1 MERKDSINIFEDKI
15 KALKSTDEFI
25 ISEDL
30 YNEKEN
36 LKFESLFALSNSY
49 LGIRGSHEEGT
60 KISLPY
66 FYINGVFD
74 KSETFM
80 RELATLPNPLGIR
93 FYIEKELIGVENCEI
108 LEYLREL
115 DIKNGIL
122 WKSMILRDS
131 KGRETKIEGCRFVS
145 RKNVHRIGMIY
156 NLIPINYDGIIEVES
171 ETDGTIINF
180 ADAPRFKVKHTKTLK
195 NEKLSDF
202 GGNYIEVATR
212 DRNLHIGVGSYIEA
226 FKEGEPVLGNRNFNS
241 FGEKSIEFADV
252 KVKAGENI
260 NFIKYISVY
269 TENDVRKE
277 EIKKCVTKEVTDFI
291 ENGFCEELREHCFEY
306 NKLWD
311 MADIKIDC
319 DEELNQAIRFN
330 IFHLMSTGS
339 STNNSINIGAKLLTG
354 EEYGG
359 HAFWDTE
366 LFMLPFFSYVFPDI
380 AKNLVSYRYRLLDAA
395 KENALKNGYKG
406 AQYPWESADDGTEQC
421 PAYTIEPDGS
431 CYRCYVADY
440 EHHVS
445 AAVAYGIYNYTRITG
460 DLEFFYNKGIY
471 ILIETARFWASR
483 CEYIE
488 KEDRYEIRKVTGPDE
503 WHEPV
508 DNNVYTNYL
517 ARWNLL
523 YVKRKLD
530 ELKADNR
537 ILYKD
542 VLEKTQFSDEEAV
555 ELQSIADKI
564 YLPKMAGRNIL
575 EQFEGYFELK
585 DCIIEKYDENDWP
598 IRPEILKELTVD
610 KTSLIKQADV
620 VMLMYLLENE
630 FTAEEIRDNYHYY
643 EKRTLHGSSLSPAIY
658 SIVGLRTGDKGKAY
672 RYLRRAAFIDLLN
685 LQKNTREGIH
695 AANAGGVWQVIVF
708 GFAGVKTDDKG
719 ELIIEPNMPKDW
731 KSLNF
736 KLWHNGKRLNINV
749 YADNSYKIEEM

>member
-25 ISEDL
+25 IPEDL

-49 LGIRGSHEEGT
+49 LGIRGSHEEGM

-80 RELATLPNPLGIR
+80 RELATLPNPLGIK
-93 FYIEKELIGVENCEI
+93 FYIEKELIGVEDCEI

-180 ADAPRFKVKHTKTLK
+180 ADAPRFKVKHTNTLK
-195 NEKLSDF
+195 NEELSDF

-226 FKEGEPVLGNRNFNS
+226 FKEGEPVLSNRNFNS

-260 NFIKYISVY
+260 NFIKYIAVY
-269 TENDVRKE
+269 TENDVHKE

-291 ENGFCEELREHCFEY
+291 ENGLYKEIADHCLEY
-306 NKLWD
+306 SKLWD
-311 MADIKIDC
+311 MADIKIYC
-319 DEELNQAIRFN
+319 DEELNKAIRFN

-380 AKNLVSYRYRLLDAA
+380 AKNLVSYRYNLLDAA
-395 KENALKNGYKG
+395 KENAFKNGYKG

-445 AAVAYGIYNYTRITG
+445 AAVAYGIYNYTRITN

-483 CEYIE
+483 CEYVE

-537 ILYKD
+537 SLYKD
-542 VLEKTQFSDEEAV
+542 VIEKTQFSDEEAV
-555 ELQSIADKI
+555 KLQSIADKI

-598 IRPEILKELTVD
+598 IRPEILKKLTVD

-630 FTAEEIRDNYHYY
+630 FTAEEIKDNYHYY

-685 LQKNTREGIH
+685 LQKNTREGVH

-749 YADNSYKIEEM
+749 YADNSYKIEEI